1 MHDTDVGESK
11 IAACQLPQFVVK
23 VFQTLHTVVLS
34 KKAIFSNGKIEKTG
48 QPLFAEKLFQLRKK
62 QFVLYRLLREW

>member
-1 MHDTDVGESK
+1 MS
-11 IAACQLPQFVVK
+11 AA
-23 VFQTLHTVVLS
+23 TVRHKS
-34 KKAIFSNGKIEKTG
+34 DRNSTHRGTFKKGYILNGKIEKTG

>member
-1 MHDTDVGESK
+1 MS
-11 IAACQLPQFVVK
+11 AA
-23 VFQTLHTVVLS
+23 TVRRKSVS
-34 KKAIFSNGKIEKTG
+34 NSTYRGAFKKGYISNGKIEKTG